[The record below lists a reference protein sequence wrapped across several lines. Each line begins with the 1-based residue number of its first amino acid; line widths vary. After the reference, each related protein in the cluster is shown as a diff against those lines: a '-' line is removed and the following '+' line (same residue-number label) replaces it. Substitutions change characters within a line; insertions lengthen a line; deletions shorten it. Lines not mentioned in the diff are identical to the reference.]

1 MTATEVW
8 RLDAERAHLTL
19 GPLSATVD
27 TSRPGLGLFDLRSH
41 NTSLSAA
48 RLLAVQFVGQQA
60 SATQVVADHFIRG
73 RDLVVTY
80 VPAHERPVRLQIY
93 WRALNEIEM
102 PGCVVGVDVQVS
114 VQTNLLHAWPTLLMQ
129 SQLPCSTI
137 LPLTTAAS
145 VSSLAS
151 DGETRASARCWLCR
165 FGSVGTTYAEMV
177 HPADVEREE
186 ISHATDV
193 AKISRE
199 LFGHS
204 LEKGVILRA
213 RARGIF
219 MPTDGDEAIA
229 STAYDEFLAAPPP
242 LTT

>member
-1 MTATEVW
+1 M
-8 RLDAERAHLTL
+8 RLRCRA
-19 GPLSATVD
+19 
-27 TSRPGLGLFDLRSH
+27 
-41 NTSLSAA
+41 
-48 RLLAVQFVGQQA
+48 
-60 SATQVVADHFIRG
+60 
-73 RDLVVTY
+73 
-80 VPAHERPVRLQIY
+80 
-93 WRALNEIEM
+93 
-102 PGCVVGVDVQVS
+102 CVVGVDVQVS

-204 LEKGVILRA
+204 LEKGSDPEGPRPRHLHANRW
-213 RARGIF
+213 RRGDRF
-219 MPTDGDEAIA
+219 DQRTM
-229 STAYDEFLAAPPP
+229 SFSRRRL
-242 LTT
+242 L